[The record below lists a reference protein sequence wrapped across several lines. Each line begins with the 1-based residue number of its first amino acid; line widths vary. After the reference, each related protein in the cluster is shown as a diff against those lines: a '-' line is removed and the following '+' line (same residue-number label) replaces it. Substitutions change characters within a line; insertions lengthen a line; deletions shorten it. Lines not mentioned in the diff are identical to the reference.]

1 MRKDFKE
8 TARDLLA
15 ELKREVARPE
25 LDGFG
30 RTVEPPLD
38 VDALSDEQK
47 RVYEALPASVQNWLA
62 LCDGVEVDE
71 RLHGLG
77 AILETLEIFDE
88 WKEKGWT
95 PIGDDCCGNYYVC
108 IPCELNGE
116 TRFPVVFLDAECDDE
131 GYIVASDPAI
141 FYVEQLKE
149 TLRCLAAITA
159 GEDDFEGDS
168 WIFDEEKRLAEDLE
182 IAAFGI
188 WLPWDEE
195 DDENAFGVP
204 IWDDFDKDDE

>member
-8 TARDLLA
+8 TARNLLA
-15 ELKREVARPE
+15 ELKREVARSE

-47 RVYEALPASVQNWLA
+47 RVYEALPASVQSWLA

-77 AILETLEIFDE
+77 AIVETLEIFDE

-95 PIGDDCCGNYYVC
+95 PIGDDVCGNYYVC
-108 IPCELNGE
+108 IPCDLNGV
-116 TRFPVVFLDAECDDE
+116 TRFPVVFLDAERDYE

-149 TLRCLAAITA
+149 TLLALAE
-159 GEDDFEGDS
+159 EDDEWDS
-168 WIFDEEKRLAEDLE
+168 WPFDEETRLAEDPE
-182 IAAFGI
+182 ITAFGVA
-188 WLPWDEE
+188 LPWDGTTKKIG
-195 DDENAFGVP
+195 DDEDV
-204 IWDDFDKDDE
+204 